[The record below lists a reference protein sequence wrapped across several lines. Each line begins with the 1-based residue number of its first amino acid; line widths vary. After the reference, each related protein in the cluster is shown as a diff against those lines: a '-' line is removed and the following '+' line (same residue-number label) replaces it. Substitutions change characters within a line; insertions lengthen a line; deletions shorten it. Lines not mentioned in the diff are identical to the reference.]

1 MAIHD
6 HGGGGGAGAP
16 APDGRPA
23 RRNARIALGA
33 AGLAVV
39 LGGGAYAITDQLT
52 QDHGTPSDVAAL
64 APASTSTPPDA
75 TADEVSPQALGSS
88 PAADSRPAAPS
99 AARTASPTP
108 SLPASV
114 AAKIREAR
122 EDMAKH
128 GVKVVHPPAVQ
139 AGVAPIMG
147 LSRTTV
153 GSLAK
158 GGIVRVVSARSD
170 LTGQQELA
178 WVAGGVTD
186 FGDAKCSQTF
196 KLYNDPAPQKK
207 ANLLLCWRT
216 SATKSVVAVVVD
228 PKGNPSRPT
237 ARTELRK
244 KWQSMG

>member
-6 HGGGGGAGAP
+6 HGDGDATREP
-16 APDGRPA
+16 ASGGRPA

-39 LGGGAYAITDQLT
+39 LGGGAYAITDRLT

-88 PAADSRPAAPS
+88 PGVADSPPAAPS

-122 EDMAKH
+122 ED
-128 GVKVVHPPAVQ
+128 
-139 AGVAPIMG
+139 
-147 LSRTTV
+147 
-153 GSLAK
+153 
-158 GGIVRVVSARSD
+158 
-170 LTGQQELA
+170 
-178 WVAGGVTD
+178 
-186 FGDAKCSQTF
+186 
-196 KLYNDPAPQKK
+196 
-207 ANLLLCWRT
+207 
-216 SATKSVVAVVVD
+216 
-228 PKGNPSRPT
+228 
-237 ARTELRK
+237 
-244 KWQSMG
+244 